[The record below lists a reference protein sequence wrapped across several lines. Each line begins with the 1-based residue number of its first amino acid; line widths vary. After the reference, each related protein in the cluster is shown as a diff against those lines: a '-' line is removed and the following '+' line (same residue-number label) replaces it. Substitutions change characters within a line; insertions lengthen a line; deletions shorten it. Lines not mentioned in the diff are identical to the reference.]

1 MGKSEG
7 EPQRSDGQ
15 PCPALQKI
23 QETEAKNADNG
34 EAVPVVFVTPET
46 LAAIGQTLAECEP
59 HGPILPDGPLLT
71 EEHHDKS
78 AGGKWHSARKKVFG
92 LLLLAAGT
100 SLVSGLCYGL
110 HCQTHAN
117 HKDSEARNFRCHTK
131 VGRRRSVPDGPVGE
145 KSEKLKLL
153 AEDHQIG
160 GEERPE
166 CVARAECCVNRQPD
180 GRCRTT
186 AQPCRLFVGTDD
198 IRAMLAEIRAGVVG
212 LAMGPPSASEKNP
225 APPKTFNSIG
235 NFDYLTGFEDVWFN
249 RQHYDLRG
257 RDKARICLEYLV
269 QKKAFLVRSARHF
282 LNEIDPHVREQ
293 GDFIRLSEIKIK
305 DYFREPSGQLAKLRQ
320 ALIRSA
326 GKNGK
331 YYLNIGAG

>member
-1 MGKSEG
+1 MEKDDGEAHASAGQDCPARESSFGATSEIIINGERVQVFHVSPEALATIGQVLTNGGEPSRISDCELQNGKST
-7 EPQRSDGQ
+7 D
-15 PCPALQKI
+15 
-23 QETEAKNADNG
+23 
-34 EAVPVVFVTPET
+34 
-46 LAAIGQTLAECEP
+46 
-59 HGPILPDGPLLT
+59 
-71 EEHHDKS
+71 
-78 AGGKWHSARKKVFG
+78 GKWKSSRKKLSG

-131 VGRRRSVPDGPVGE
+131 VGRRRSLPDGPKVGNDNGG
-145 KSEKLKLL
+145 LTI
-153 AEDHQIG
+153 EDG
-160 GEERPE
+160 GGHPPSSDFGAARRPE
-166 CVARAECCVNRQPD
+166 CEVRAEMCVNRQPN
-180 GRCRTT
+180 GCVPHGPSEL
-186 AQPCRLFVGTDD
+186 AD

-212 LAMGPPSASEKNP
+212 LAQGPPVDGEKNP
-225 APPKTFNSIG
+225 APPKTFHSIG

-257 RDKARICLEYLV
+257 RDKARICLQYLV
-269 QKKAFLVRSARHF
+269 QKKAFQVRSARHF
-282 LNEIDPHVREQ
+282 LNEIDPHVRKQ

-331 YYLNIGAG
+331 YYLNVGAG